1 MKIAEVEGKNVEL
14 AQFSFNKSMLYAI
27 KTVTGDK
34 ENEILSY
41 FYDIGIQLFQ
51 DVISKKKLPQ
61 RCDRKVKIFYKDSN
75 FQVRF
80 EVISTFFRS
89 TYNNKIA
96 LSMYASYPQENIR
109 IDGKDFSQA
118 ISEVGLGLS
127 DQQVAVASK
136 PEEKLYRCLTKK

>member
-1 MKIAEVEGKNVEL
+1 MVIAKVEGKDVEL
-14 AQFSFNKSMLYAI
+14 GQFSFNKSILYAI
-27 KTVTGDK
+27 KTITGDK

-51 DVISKKKLPQ
+51 DAISRKRLPQ
-61 RCDRKVKIFYKDSN
+61 RCDRKVKIFYKNSN

-80 EVISTFFRS
+80 EVISNYFKS
-89 TYNNKIA
+89 TYNDKVI
-96 LSMYASYPQENIR
+96 LSMYASCPQDNIC

-118 ISEVGLGLS
+118 ISEAGLGLS
-127 DQQVAVASK
+127 DQQVAIAYK